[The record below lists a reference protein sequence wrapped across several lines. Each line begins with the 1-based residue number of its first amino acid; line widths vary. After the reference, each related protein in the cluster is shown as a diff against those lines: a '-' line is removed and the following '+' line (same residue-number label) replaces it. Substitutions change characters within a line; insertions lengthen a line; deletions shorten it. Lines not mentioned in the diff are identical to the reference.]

1 MALLQNTNII
11 RYLSKEGNNLF
22 KAAEEIKKNKQYIE
36 RITTNND
43 ILYIEYTKG
52 NPSLFRIDIE
62 LNRPEYERDG
72 NGFVLDGEITAYYCI
87 DFINCLESWVMHHDR
102 AYVMDIQVQP
112 SVLLLNKGF
121 ECVNLIRQYS
131 TNNPFSL
138 LYCSI
143 IECYKVIQRYY
154 PEFIPN
160 NKINNNFCLLNGKS
174 ATPEINQ
181 KEQTTPTKNF
191 VSFTRE
197 FSSTEQKN
205 LFNGLK
211 DGGFIAENTNYYHF
225 CAVFGNTPIPEE
237 EQPFTKLVW
246 VATNKK
252 AKNRADKRCL
262 LRLLQKLDIPE
273 HEIKNRDLLNSLF
286 IFPKGKELSSANYTE
301 ITDNTSE
308 RHLLQIKS
316 EYESELQKIVPD
328 SKKKLQP

>member
-22 KAAEEIKKNKQYIE
+22 KAVEEIKKNKQYIE

-52 NPSLFRIDIE
+52 NLSLFRFDIE
-62 LNRPEYERDG
+62 FDRPEYERDG
-72 NGFVLDGEITAYYCI
+72 NGFVLDSEITAYYCI

-143 IECYKVIQRYY
+143 IECYKVIQSYY
-154 PEFIPN
+154 PEFIPKKQTA
-160 NKINNNFCLLNGKS
+160 KIK
-174 ATPEINQ
+174 PEL
-181 KEQTTPTKNF
+181 K
-191 VSFTRE
+191 SFTRE

-211 DGGFIAENTNYYHF
+211 DGGFIAENTNYYYF
-225 CAVFGNTPIPEE
+225 CAVFGNTPIPEKE
-237 EQPFTKLVW
+237 KPFTPLVW
-246 VATNKK
+246 TATNKK
-252 AKNRADKRCL
+252 AGNSANKISL
-262 LRLLQKLDIPE
+262 LDLLKILGIPE
-273 HEIKNRDLLNSLF
+273 PEIKNRPLINSLF
-286 IFPKGKELSSANYTE
+286 TFPNANPLSPQNYTP
-301 ITDNTSE
+301 ITDTTTK
-308 RHLLQIKS
+308 RRLLQIKS
-316 EYESELQKIVPD
+316 EYHTELLNIVNN
-328 SKKKLQP
+328 SKNNSQP

>member
-62 LNRPEYERDG
+62 IDRPEYERDG
-72 NGFVLDGEITAYYCI
+72 NGFVLDIEICAYYCI

-143 IECYKVIQRYY
+143 IECYKVIQSYY

-181 KEQTTPTKNF
+181 KEQTTSTKKTISF
-191 VSFTRE
+191 VPLSRKFTT
-197 FSSTEQKN
+197 TEQEN
-205 LFNGLK
+205 LFKELK
-211 DGGFIAENTNYYHF
+211 DGGFIPENTNFHYFY
-225 CAVFGNTPIPEE
+225 AVFGNTPIPENAK
-237 EQPFTKLVW
+237 PFEKLKWTK
-246 VATNKK
+246 TNDVT
-252 AKNRADKRCL
+252 KNKTLCKRSL
-262 LRLLQKLDIPE
+262 LD
-273 HEIKNRDLLNSLF
+273 
-286 IFPKGKELSSANYTE
+286 
-301 ITDNTSE
+301 
-308 RHLLQIKS
+308 LLQILEIRETEIKEICKKS
-316 EYESELQKIVPD
+316 FDDYKGHHFVND
-328 SKKKLQP
+328 KKTKKLITHSQFHDELEKIAKRLSDEIKEK